1 MVDLSAR
8 VKALVYTFKVINFD
22 TNITTI
28 LSVKYKTICEKK
40 MMKFVIAFTT
50 CLAFHLCHETELFIM
65 AVLYCRVVLQL
76 LVVLHLQLV
85 SLIIRKTSTLCIRII
100 IMLFLV

>member
-1 MVDLSAR
+1 MGDLSGR
-8 VKALVYTFKVINFD
+8 VKALVKRFPVIYFN

-28 LSVKYKTICEKK
+28 ISVKYKTIFEKK
-40 MMKFVIAFTT
+40 MMKFLIAFTT

-85 SLIIRKTSTLCIRII
+85 SLIIRKTSTLCIRNII
-100 IMLFLV
+100 LLFLV